1 MCVHSES
8 IHPVTIKI
16 SVLIPGGENISLSI
30 SIYFLNLF
38 IYFNWRL
45 VTLQYCNFFCHT
57 LTWISHGC
65 TCIPHPE
72 TPSQLSPHP
81 IPQDCPSAPALS
93 ALFHA
98 LKLNW
103 WSISHMVIY
112 MFKCYSL
119 KSSHPHLLPQSSK
132 ICSFYLCLFCSL
144 SYSVIIT
151 IFLNSIYMH

>member
-98 LKLNW
+98 SNLNW
-103 WSISHMVIY
+103 SSILNMVIY
-112 MFKCYSL
+112 KFSAIL
-119 KSSHPHLLPQSSK
+119 SNHPTLTFSHRVQKSVLYICVSFAVLHIKSLLP
-132 ICSFYLCLFCSL
+132 SF
-144 SYSVIIT
+144 
-151 IFLNSIYMH
+151 